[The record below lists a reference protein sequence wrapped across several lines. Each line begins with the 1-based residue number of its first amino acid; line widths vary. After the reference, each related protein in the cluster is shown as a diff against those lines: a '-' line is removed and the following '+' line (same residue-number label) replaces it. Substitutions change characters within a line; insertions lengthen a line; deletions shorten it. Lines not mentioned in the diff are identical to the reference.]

1 MLQVILNVSEEQ
13 SYFFIKQLIYA
24 MVSLLQE
31 AFVMKQGSILSTLDR
46 MFSLY
51 DNILYE
57 SRALKLFV
65 FYGTLAVFIHVL
77 TSAKQTNNARG
88 ILYAGELQRA

>member
-1 MLQVILNVSEEQ
+1 
-13 SYFFIKQLIYA
+13 
-24 MVSLLQE
+24 
-31 AFVMKQGSILSTLDR
+31 MKQGSILSTLDR

-88 ILYAGELQRA
+88 ILYAGEL